1 MENSPSAIMSCVLC
15 GGLSALLSIS
25 WTKLET
31 VFVAIWTHLK
41 SSAYGLVLSPV
52 SVNYILEQGV
62 GQLSTHVAKTLGN
75 PITDGTVI
83 ATLRSFSQSSRTN
96 VKYSREEISCVFST
110 YLLYT
115 LTRILKELSQ
125 IYKESLLPQVL
136 CKSPQILASFL

>member
-62 GQLSTHVAKTLGN
+62 GQLSTHVTKTLGN
-75 PITDGTVI
+75 RITDGTVI

-110 YLLYT
+110 YLVAHFLCFMT
-115 LTRILKELSQ
+115 NQPPFLLSGDCF
-125 IYKESLLPQVL
+125 QVDICL
-136 CKSPQILASFL
+136 VDHRS